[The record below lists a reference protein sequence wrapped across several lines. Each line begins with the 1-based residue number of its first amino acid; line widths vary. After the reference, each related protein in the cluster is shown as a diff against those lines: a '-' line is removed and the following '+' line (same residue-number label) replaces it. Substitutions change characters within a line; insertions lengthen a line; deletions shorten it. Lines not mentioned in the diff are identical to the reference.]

1 VNWVVKL
8 VAYSVGQKVVK
19 KVVYWVASMVVY
31 LADQWAV

>member
-8 VAYSVGQKVVK
+8 VAYSVGQMVVK
-19 KVVYWVASMVVY
+19 KVVYSVVSMVVY